1 MHEIQ
6 FKCGFLVISLKQADK
21 PKYQEKPEPKL
32 KKNTSKLKSENEL
45 FAKRVRALA
54 SLTQRSAKFLISAI

>member
-32 KKNTSKLKSENEL
+32 KKTQVKQKSENEL
-45 FAKRVRALA
+45 FAKIV
-54 SLTQRSAKFLISAI
+54 